1 MKLKKFVSMLLC
13 VVLLG
18 SLLVA
23 CGSSESSDSGESDGD
38 SGASDGKTK
47 ITVLRPGDEEK
58 VKSFIEPAVEAFEEE
73 NPDIEVEI
81 MYESWAGWIQT
92 YATYFEADTQPDVI
106 FWWDNK
112 LYDSSANP
120 HLVDLSSYISDELI
134 ERIPESVWD
143 LVDTGEDALYY
154 IPSSIDTF
162 VLFYNKDLFTEAGLD
177 PNSPPTTWD
186 ELLNCAKTI
195 YEKTG
200 KPGIGCP
207 AITGSETLEEFV
219 GVFINQATDAEV
231 LDEDSMPL
239 FDTDEGMEALE
250 YVEELSQYFQ
260 TSPTEYGRGELRP
273 LVRDGELGMIIDG
286 PWAVTT
292 FTEAYGDDLD
302 NSCIGIAEMP
312 INENGEQ
319 ITWAGTNGWIATRDE
334 TAEASAKLIEF
345 LMSPEQLEAHHL
357 AYGSAP
363 LYDSEFDNE
372 AFQYDYWKV
381 FYNEA
386 QDWKLYGMIGKN
398 SATPS
403 AYYTALEEVW
413 QKMILGQISA
423 DEAMDEAVAAVEEV
437 TSRNE

>member
-47 ITVLRPGDEEK
+47 ITVLRPGDEEN

-154 IPSSIDTF
+154 IPSSVDTF

-200 KPGIGCP
+200 KP
-207 AITGSETLEEFV
+207 
-219 GVFINQATDAEV
+219 
-231 LDEDSMPL
+231 
-239 FDTDEGMEALE
+239 
-250 YVEELSQYFQ
+250 
-260 TSPTEYGRGELRP
+260 
-273 LVRDGELGMIIDG
+273 
-286 PWAVTT
+286 
-292 FTEAYGDDLD
+292 
-302 NSCIGIAEMP
+302 
-312 INENGEQ
+312 
-319 ITWAGTNGWIATRDE
+319 
-334 TAEASAKLIEF
+334 
-345 LMSPEQLEAHHL
+345 
-357 AYGSAP
+357 
-363 LYDSEFDNE
+363 
-372 AFQYDYWKV
+372 
-381 FYNEA
+381 
-386 QDWKLYGMIGKN
+386 
-398 SATPS
+398 
-403 AYYTALEEVW
+403 
-413 QKMILGQISA
+413 
-423 DEAMDEAVAAVEEV
+423 
-437 TSRNE
+437 